1 MEPLLET
8 IGFPPET
15 DLDVVRAALRRP
27 GGAVFGGDRGPF
39 ARRTALGG
47 GVEVLSTY
55 DGLGLWPVFRR
66 GVRMDARLS
75 ELDERPWGPFPLR
88 AQLEVRGID
97 GPRRLEALAWSARA
111 ENWHTSTRAIVTASA
126 FALDVAHCGPLGRGG
141 HNAACGGRGWLEPE
155 AGVDLPGTVYL
166 AAHVTRV
173 DELANPLTGAPFQS
187 VELDLLGGLSVFVSP
202 WQLAHD
208 GLVPPR
214 VGDWIAGSFVLVV
227 ERLKVGATLR

>member
-27 GGAVFGGDRGPF
+27 GGGVFGGDRGPF
-39 ARRTALGG
+39 ARRAAIGG

-55 DGLGLWPVFRR
+55 DGIGLWPVFRR
-66 GVRMDARLS
+66 GVRLDARLA
-75 ELDERPWGPFPLR
+75 ELDARPWGPFPLR
-88 AQLEVRGID
+88 ARLEVRGVD

-111 ENWHTSTRAIVTASA
+111 ENWHTSARALVTASA

-141 HNAACGGRGWLEPE
+141 AGGAGWLEPE

-166 AAHVTRV
+166 AAHVTGV
-173 DELANPLTGAPFQS
+173 QELENPLTGAPFQL

-208 GLVPPR
+208 GLAAPQ
-214 VGDWIAGSFVLVV
+214 VGDWIAGSFVFVV
-227 ERLKVGATLR
+227 ERLRVGAALR